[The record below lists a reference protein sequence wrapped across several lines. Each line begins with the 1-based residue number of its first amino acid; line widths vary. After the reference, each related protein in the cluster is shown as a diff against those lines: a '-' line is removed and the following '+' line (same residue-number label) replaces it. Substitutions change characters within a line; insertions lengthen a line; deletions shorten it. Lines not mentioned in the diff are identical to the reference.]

1 MSTAAPTTTVN
12 VKLFRDECRG
22 SSQFASFSRLTSW
35 QPFVPARYFLLTRLF
50 ARLVLAPNPICRAID
65 RSPFPTTDVLLE
77 SVASSPTVPTTFHHA
92 KSGSLNSN
100 IDILR
105 LFASFV
111 CQQFSRIRVLVS
123 RVRLE
128 CLELVYQG
136 IPIFGRGSSLNVGQ
150 FVEL

>member
-1 MSTAAPTTTVN
+1 MPRIEPIR
-12 VKLFRDECRG
+12 F
-22 SSQFASFSRLTSW
+22 
-35 QPFVPARYFLLTRLF
+35 LF
-50 ARLVLAPNPICRAID
+50 ATDELTAVRAGAILPSNATVCPPRARSESYLSRD